1 MMRPGRGPGQWVRW
15 SRAAHAAHGFGAV
28 QTCGAAT
35 QAGDTRRSRCH
46 SQVPGHISA
55 PIANVA
61 RIAEIGRLKNRRM
74 LPSDLIGEVTKTPK
88 KKMGRPAT
96 GRDPIR
102 TFRLSDEK
110 VAEIDAWAARQP
122 DKPPRSEALRRL
134 IDLGIEASNSRG
146 SRSKR

>member
-1 MMRPGRGPGQWVRW
+1 M
-15 SRAAHAAHGFGAV
+15 S
-28 QTCGAAT
+28 T
-35 QAGDTRRSRCH
+35 QK
-46 SQVPGHISA
+46 VI
-55 PIANVA
+55 
-61 RIAEIGRLKNRRM
+61 
-74 LPSDLIGEVTKTPK
+74 PK

-122 DKPPRSEALRRL
+122 DKPSRSEALRRL
-134 IDLGIEASNSRG
+134 IDLGIEASSSRG